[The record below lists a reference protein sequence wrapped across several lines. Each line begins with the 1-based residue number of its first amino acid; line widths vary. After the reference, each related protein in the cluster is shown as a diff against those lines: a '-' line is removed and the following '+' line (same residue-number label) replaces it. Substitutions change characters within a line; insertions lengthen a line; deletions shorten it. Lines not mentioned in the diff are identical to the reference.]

1 MNWRMIVLLCWNRNL
16 PPSPSWKCP
25 AHPAKIFQM
34 RRTECFRWWLKS
46 LPDRWSQSE
55 RWGRTTWRW
64 RAGTRCQGRWGQT
77 RHWLAR
83 TFAWSAPAGWDR
95 AGSQPQGLQ
104 SPPLLQPLLQT
115 SLCLPPTTG
124 KKLVQ
129 GHWISEINDLLV
141 LCRRPWWRKCQNF
154 FRPASVGWWSAERV
168 GVKLWKATNW
178 MKIKIQKLP
187 VLKGHPWCLGWGG
200 PSGRCTSPPDRSSS
214 PCRWNVNI
222 KNKPVNMCWMLII
235 HQAAQIVVGRQ
246 QIIALLV
253 LHLTAP
259 RLTWT
264 NLYLT
269 FSQQVWNCNL
279 KVLVVRNVTYG
290 CLRLEVTRAYMG
302 LKTPLKDPWRAN
314 FIPRNQEGPLHS
326 SSVLVI
332 QKHPNPRWTQARLN
346 VTIFNDNT
354 ILSTLP
360 DICGIT
366 VDLLAL
372 GRLSAALDTDNLQC
386 HQYYQRILTIDCYG
400 HLSSFIDK
408 FINGFV

>member
-1 MNWRMIVLLCWNRNL
+1 MNWRMIILLCWNRNL

-34 RRTECFRWWLKS
+34 RRTECFQWWFKS

-154 FRPASVGWWSAERV
+154 FRPASVGWWSGGELESDKWWKWGENSYNENKL
-168 GVKLWKATNW
+168 GV
-178 MKIKIQKLP
+178 
-187 VLKGHPWCLGWGG
+187 
-200 PSGRCTSPPDRSSS
+200 
-214 PCRWNVNI
+214 
-222 KNKPVNMCWMLII
+222 
-235 HQAAQIVVGRQ
+235 
-246 QIIALLV
+246 
-253 LHLTAP
+253 
-259 RLTWT
+259 
-264 NLYLT
+264 
-269 FSQQVWNCNL
+269 F
-279 KVLVVRNVTYG
+279 
-290 CLRLEVTRAYMG
+290 
-302 LKTPLKDPWRAN
+302 
-314 FIPRNQEGPLHS
+314 
-326 SSVLVI
+326 
-332 QKHPNPRWTQARLN
+332 
-346 VTIFNDNT
+346 
-354 ILSTLP
+354 
-360 DICGIT
+360 
-366 VDLLAL
+366 
-372 GRLSAALDTDNLQC
+372 
-386 HQYYQRILTIDCYG
+386 
-400 HLSSFIDK
+400 
-408 FINGFV
+408 